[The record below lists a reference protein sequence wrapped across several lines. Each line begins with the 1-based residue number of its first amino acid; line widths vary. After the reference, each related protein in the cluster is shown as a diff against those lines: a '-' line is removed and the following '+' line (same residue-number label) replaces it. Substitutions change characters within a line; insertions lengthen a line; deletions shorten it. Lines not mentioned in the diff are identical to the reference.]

1 MGVAGLTILAVFV
14 FVALFADVL
23 VPEARL
29 SVTNA
34 PGAPLEPPSSQ
45 FWLGTDELGRSV
57 LDLVIQG
64 SQISLLVGFLA
75 TGISML
81 IGSLVGITAGYFGG
95 WVDVLLMRFTDWFL
109 VIPFLP
115 LAIVLA
121 AILGRSLFVIAFVI
135 GIITWPGTA
144 RVVRAQVLTLK
155 ERPYVERARALGASN
170 RQIIGR
176 HILPNVFPLIF
187 ANTILVVAVAIS
199 PKPPLLPGA
208 GRPLQRLLGQ
218 HPGVGLRGGRH
229 LARRLVVP
237 GPAGPVHRS
246 RGARLHHVRLRL
258 RRDPRPQAAKAMSET
273 PRHELLEIK
282 NLRVLYEVRGK
293 KAPAVDGVD
302 LSLGAGDA
310 LGLAGE
316 SGCGKSTLALAC
328 LGLASAQRD
337 GRGVDPLS
345 RTRRSSGPSPV
356 GSGRCGGRGS
366 PWSSRGR

>member
-1 MGVAGLTILAVFV
+1 MSARATPEAARNGRAVRRARRVQALRSSARLFAQHKMGVAGLVILVVFV
-14 FVALFADVL
+14 LVAVFADVL

-34 PGAPLEPPSSQ
+34 PGAPLEPPSVR

-75 TGISML
+75 TGMSML

-135 GIITWPGTA
+135 GVTTWPATA

-155 ERPYVERARALGASN
+155 ERSYVERARALGAGNS
-170 RQIIGR
+170 QIVGR

-187 ANTILVVAVAIS
+187 ANTILVVALAIYTEAILS
-199 PKPPLLPGA
+199 FLGLGDPFSVSWGSILESAFAEGA
-208 GRPLQRLLGQ
+208 
-218 HPGVGLRGGRH
+218 
-229 LARRLVVP
+229 
-237 GPAGPVHRS
+237 
-246 RGARLHHVRLRL
+246 
-258 RRDPRPQAAKAMSET
+258 
-273 PRHELLEIK
+273 I
-282 NLRVLYEVRGK
+282 
-293 KAPAVDGVD
+293 
-302 LSLGAGDA
+302 SLGAWWYLVPPGLCIVLVV
-310 LGLAGE
+310 LGFTM
-316 SGCGKSTLALAC
+316 CGYAFDEIL
-328 LGLASAQRD
+328 
-337 GRGVDPLS
+337 DPRL
-345 RTRRSSGPSPV
+345 RKR
-356 GSGRCGGRGS
+356 
-366 PWSSRGR
+366 